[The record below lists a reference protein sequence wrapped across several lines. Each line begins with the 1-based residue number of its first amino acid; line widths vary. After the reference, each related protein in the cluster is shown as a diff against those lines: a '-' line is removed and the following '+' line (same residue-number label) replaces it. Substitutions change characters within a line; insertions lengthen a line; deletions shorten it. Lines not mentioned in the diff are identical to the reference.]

1 MKRYERSSS
10 LLTIMLITAL
20 LGGCLG
26 GGSRPA
32 ATFKLTFIVLNDATK
47 MPVEGAVVTVIGE
60 SMATKEADSQ
70 GRVSFSG
77 LKGTIELIVCATG
90 FANKTQTVAMDKER
104 SLTVHLTTDETAAVI
119 HSTDDLNKALA
130 NNGVS
135 SIHLAD
141 DLLLTETLAI
151 DRPPVNLNLNG
162 KKLTGDVSFT
172 FDDAGTFELS
182 GSGRI
187 EGGDLT
193 VNAPNASVTNYL
205 HVDGIVVIQSVA
217 DKTWHE
223 HHFANHLLLEGSG
236 IHLNVFNGAEKI
248 EISQGVLE
256 TTISIQAGTVVEFI
270 ANSGVS
276 VTGGA
281 DRIARAI
288 VNAPGV
294 TFDLSPQDLGGYEHP
309 VITQPFVPGSGGT
322 IAEFTPPSP
331 PPDGR
336 FWRSLCGTHP
346 TRI

>member
-130 NNGVS
+130 NNGG
-135 SIHLAD
+135 IQH
-141 DLLLTETLAI
+141 
-151 DRPPVNLNLNG
+151 P
-162 KKLTGDVSFT
+162 F
-172 FDDAGTFELS
+172 
-182 GSGRI
+182 
-187 EGGDLT
+187 GG
-193 VNAPNASVTNYL
+193 
-205 HVDGIVVIQSVA
+205 
-217 DKTWHE
+217 
-223 HHFANHLLLEGSG
+223 
-236 IHLNVFNGAEKI
+236 
-248 EISQGVLE
+248 
-256 TTISIQAGTVVEFI
+256 
-270 ANSGVS
+270 
-276 VTGGA
+276 
-281 DRIARAI
+281 
-288 VNAPGV
+288 
-294 TFDLSPQDLGGYEHP
+294 
-309 VITQPFVPGSGGT
+309 
-322 IAEFTPPSP
+322 
-331 PPDGR
+331 
-336 FWRSLCGTHP
+336 
-346 TRI
+346 